1 VKVKVDISIIS
12 ISALDLEKM
21 ELRVEIYLEQASICS
36 NLSEVGAP
44 KER

>member
-21 ELRVEIYLEQASICS
+21 ELRVEIYLEQASI
-36 NLSEVGAP
+36 VA
-44 KER
+44 